1 MIGGLVEHTYR
12 IVKSLVKT
20 VILPKGYLTFLAK
33 ESFKPFFSVIGEPGD
48 IVGSLAYHIIH
59 SSFRVKW
66 YLNHLNSEST
76 PRVSGFPW

>member
-33 ESFKPFFSVIGEPGD
+33 ESFKPFFSVTGEPGD
-48 IVGSLAYHIIH
+48 IVGSLAYH
-59 SSFRVKW
+59 
-66 YLNHLNSEST
+66 T
-76 PRVSGFPW
+76 